1 MSEQSVFR
9 RAEWELGGQRRATV
23 YADQDPLAELARIVG
38 AGQARDPVAAQPS
51 YPEPA
56 AYHEQVAHKPPADDF
71 LGIDEAA
78 FERAL
83 GGLSVPSSG
92 QTVATQQARILPEF
106 TIPDAPEEPQLQSQ
120 GDEYARYFAE
130 SEPNYDPNA
139 EIAPV
144 PEAALPPE
152 PKKGFFG
159 MGAGMTTVAAV
170 LGLVVV
176 GAAGAIGFTAF
187 TGGARSTGEPMLVRA
202 DNRPTRVAPEAPSE
216 AEASAQNKLIF
227 ERVGTTSSGNERV
240 ISREEQPNANVRPPG
255 QAAPNNVRVIL
266 PGGPVANDGSE
277 PRRVATTTIRVRSDG
292 SIEGDSAQAARVAP
306 SAPAPT
312 PAPAP
317 APVAQGQVSPSPS
330 AGPLPLGL
338 PAPTA
343 LNSTAQPQVPASR
356 PIQVAPI
363 QVAPIREPQPTPTP
377 PRREAAPA
385 PAPTAT
391 AAAPAPRPQVAA
403 VRPQTQ
409 SESDEGPVQL
419 RPVAAPPPS
428 QRVQSGGGFIVQVA
442 SQRSEAEARSAF
454 AGLQRRYPDL
464 FNGRSPNIRAV
475 ELGDRGTFHRVRV
488 GPMASREEAQSFCT
502 RLRAAGGDCVVAIN

>member
-1 MSEQSVFR
+1 MSEQSVLR
-9 RAEWELGGQRRATV
+9 RAEWELGGQRRTTV
-23 YADQDPLAELARIVG
+23 YADQDPLAELARIV
-38 AGQARDPVAAQPS
+38 AGGQPSLRNQGTVAAQGANVQALPEQMAQKPS
-51 YPEPA
+51 
-56 AYHEQVAHKPPADDF
+56 ADDF

-83 GGLSVPSSG
+83 GGLSTPSSG

-106 TIPDAPEEPQLQSQ
+106 TIPDAPEVSAPQA
-120 GDEYARYFAE
+120 DEYARYFAE

-139 EIAPV
+139 AIEPV

-152 PKKGFFG
+152 PRKGFLG

-202 DNRPTRVAPEAPSE
+202 DNRPTRVAPDAPSE
-216 AEASAQNKLIF
+216 AEANAQNRLIF
-227 ERVGTTSSGNERV
+227 ERVGSTSSGNERV
-240 ISREEQPNANVRPPG
+240 VSREEQPNASVRPPG
-255 QAAPNNVRVIL
+255 QATPNNVRVIL

-292 SIEGDSAQAARVAP
+292 SIEGDSAQAPRTAP
-306 SAPAPT
+306 SV

-317 APVAQGQVSPSPS
+317 APAAESQVPPNPS

-338 PAPTA
+338 PAPSSLSA
-343 LNSTAQPQVPASR
+343 NGQPQVPASR
-356 PIQVAPI
+356 PI

-385 PAPTAT
+385 PAQTAPV
-391 AAAPAPRPQVAA
+391 AAPAARPQVAA
-403 VRPQTQ
+403 VRPQPQ
-409 SESDEGPVQL
+409 AEAGDGPVQL

-442 SQRSEAEARSAF
+442 SQRSEAEARTAF
-454 AGLQRRYPDL
+454 AGLQRRYPEL

>member
-1 MSEQSVFR
+1 MSEQSVLR
-9 RAEWELGGQRRATV
+9 RAEWDFGGQPRTTV

-38 AGQARDPVAAQPS
+38 GSQPVPRDQVAVQSS
-51 YPEPA
+51 YQEPEAPR
-56 AYHEQVAHKPPADDF
+56 EQVAQKPFADDF

-83 GGLSVPSSG
+83 GGLAIPSSG

-106 TIPDAPEEPQLQSQ
+106 TIPDAPGATQSQ

-139 EIAPV
+139 EIEPV

-152 PKKGFFG
+152 PRRGFLG

-176 GAAGAIGFTAF
+176 GAAGAIGFTAI

-216 AEASAQNKLIF
+216 AEANAQNKLIF
-227 ERVGTTSSGNERV
+227 ERVGSTSSGNERV
-240 ISREEQPNANVRPPG
+240 VSREEQPNANVRPPG

-306 SAPAPT
+306 SAT
-312 PAPAP
+312 APAP
-317 APVAQGQVSPSPS
+317 APEPVPVVQGQVSPNPS

-338 PAPTA
+338 PAPA
-343 LNSTAQPQVPASR
+343 ASNPASTANVLPQVPASR
-356 PIQVAPI
+356 PI

-385 PAPTAT
+385 PAAPAP

-403 VRPQTQ
+403 VRPQAQ
-409 SESDEGPVQL
+409 AESDDGPVQL